1 MKISRNKIFK
11 NLHFIKGDKLKRPYG
26 FKIVINTM
34 RIYFSP
40 ILKEEVFSSS
50 KNKFIM
56 QK

>member
-50 KNKFIM
+50 KNMFIM